1 MNSFVIRDFILRA
14 FWVDGI
20 FKIPG
25 NCWEWLG
32 MGCFCFYP
40 GKEGI
45 INESWIR
52 GSFSV

>member
-1 MNSFVIRDFILRA
+1 MNSFVIRDFISRV

-25 NCWEWLG
+25 SGWG

-40 GKEGI
+40 GKESI
-45 INESWIR
+45 IKI
-52 GSFSV
+52 